1 MIEFAIRSRSQ
12 IDLGDFPLNHDC
24 ILKVR
29 FIGGCPIRFC
39 YLTCSAMDSGA
50 LVLLISSLPNV
61 KDVEISSVDDLPI
74 HF

>member
-1 MIEFAIRSRSQ
+1 MIEFTNRSRLQ
-12 IDLGDFPLNHDC
+12 IDSGDFPLNHDC

-29 FIGGCPIRFC
+29 YIGGCPIRFAF
-39 YLTCSAMDSGA
+39 LTCRAIDSGA